1 MSKRI
6 WLLRL
11 LAGFVLLL
19 LSLIAFVLTPWGTQV
34 VLSSAEYLVEGL
46 SIERERGGLGTTL
59 ELKSVEFKQPN
70 TDVLV
75 KDTQLNIGW
84 SCLFQAKVC
93 VEWLSVGKVTANIAS
108 SNEPPPPPE
117 EPVSEL
123 ITLPM
128 GFELDRFELGE
139 LALALDD
146 KLNVSVK
153 SVNSKL
159 KFKQRLAIE
168 HFTIDIV
175 AIESSA
181 QPEESTPTEPFDP
194 STIANWQYQPIE
206 LPEVY
211 IPIAVNL
218 KQFLL
223 KQASYSTLDSI
234 QKLSD
239 IRLAVAASEYTAE
252 VTSLSLKYQQ
262 LQLKAKLKAEL
273 LGAYQHDLTVTV
285 DGKVEKKL
293 IAVKIISNGSVED
306 LNLDVTQQGI
316 GKFDLSVKANLLDKL
331 LPLNVNAQWRN
342 IAWPLNQPEF
352 SSPSGNISLSG
363 DLDLLAL
370 ESDIKAEIAGQPSLI
385 LETSIKTDRKTVTVD
400 KLDAQLLGGSIRN
413 TGLLRLGKTIDWQ
426 GQTNLEQINP
436 GEHWQEMAALINGQ
450 IATQAKLTDRNWLV
464 SLSELDLDGEWRDLP
479 LRATGK
485 ATYGSEQGATLEKLV
500 LINGANSLSLDATI
514 DLQNSIVATLS
525 LTADALEDTIP
536 DVEGKVQLSADLSGQ
551 LEQPIVNFELV
562 ADSLKVQDISVSNIS
577 ANGELNLNEQKK
589 ANISLLLSG
598 LQQAE
603 NRVDSIALDLS
614 GDADFHELEINLDSP
629 VSRFNTKLNGQLGE
643 HSWKGNWLS
652 GIVEFQH
659 FSMQMVEKST
669 LFADWQDQHYELS
682 ESCWKTDRDD
692 QQIVQNSSVCISQ
705 ARYLEQKAQWD
716 MSIDN
721 LPLISLAKLYV
732 PLLDPFEDNLRLNA
746 NSTGAW
752 TEDNGVTA
760 DLFADLKP
768 TGKEKR
774 DIKKTVIVIGSLSM
788 NGKVRGPVSNFKAQL
803 LGPEIGKTSVEAQLD
818 ILDSDSKI
826 KSSAIIE
833 RFDVAALKPM
843 VPQIETLAGLIN
855 GNVGVNGLLSSP
867 DVEGK
872 LSLTKGALGAEDLPV
887 ELSELEQNIVI
898 SNSAA
903 DFEGSFLLGGGP
915 GKLTGDI
922 RWTPDLAGQI
932 HLQGEGLEI
941 DHQNMIRA
949 KISPD
954 IKLSFSPEDLNVS
967 GKVVVPYARIRVREL
982 PPSAMSPSSDT
993 QLIEKAEPEEQRK
1006 LGLDVLLQIDP
1017 AGADNVKVD
1026 AFGLISDLA
1035 GDLRITQEKKSLIG
1049 NGEVRL
1055 VNGKYKAYG
1064 QDLVIREGDILFNG
1078 PIEHPYLSVEA
1089 IRNPKQTE
1097 DDVIAGIRVTGPA
1110 EQPTIEIFS
1119 EPNLEQHEALS
1130 YLLQGHSTSSS
1141 SGGSGEDTMLANLLL
1156 GISLGKS
1163 ENLVSKVGKKLGV
1176 EDLSLN
1182 TTGSG
1187 DETQLQVSGYVAP
1200 GVQIRYG
1207 VGVFDSASE
1216 IAIRYQM
1223 WPSFFVEGV
1232 SYGVDNALDFF
1243 YSFSLDD
1250 KTAETD
1256 EVDSKAILIEH

>member
-1 MSKRI
+1 MSKRN
-6 WLLRL
+6 LRRL
-11 LAGFVLLL
+11 LAGFALFL
-19 LSLIAFVLTPWGTQV
+19 LSVIVFVMTPWGTQV
-34 VLSSAEYLVEGL
+34 ALSSAEYFVDGL

-59 ELKSVEFKQPN
+59 ELRTVEFKQPN

-93 VEWLSVGKVTANIAS
+93 VEWFTVGKVTANIVS
-108 SNEPPPPPE
+108 SNEPAPPPT
-117 EPVSEL
+117 EPLSEL
-123 ITLPM
+123 ITLPV
-128 GFELDRFELGE
+128 GFELDRFDLGE

-146 KLNVSVK
+146 SLSVSVK
-153 SVNSKL
+153 AVSSKL
-159 KFKQRLAIE
+159 NFKQRLTIE
-168 HFTIDIV
+168 HFTIDSV

-181 QPEESTPTEPFDP
+181 QTAEPAPSEPFDP
-194 STIANWQYQPIE
+194 STITNWQYQPIE

-211 IPIAVNL
+211 IPIALNL
-218 KQFLL
+218 KEFLL
-223 KQASYSTLDSI
+223 KKVTYSTPDST
-234 QKLSD
+234 QQLTD
-239 IRLAVAASEYTAE
+239 LRLAMAASEHKAE

-273 LGAYQHDLTVTV
+273 LGAYQHELGVTI
-285 DGKVEKKL
+285 DGKVEKNL
-293 IAVKIISNGSVED
+293 IAVKVTSKGSLED

-316 GKFDLSVKANLLDKL
+316 GKFDLSAKANLLDQL
-331 LPLNVNAQWRN
+331 LPVNVDAKWRN

-352 SSPSGNISLSG
+352 ASPSGSLKLTG

-370 ESDIKAEIAGQPSLI
+370 ESNVKAEIAGQPSVSV
-385 LETSIKTDRKTVTVD
+385 ETSIKTDRKTLTVE

-413 TGLLRLGKTIDWQ
+413 TGLLRIDKTIDWQ
-426 GQTNLEQINP
+426 GQTSLDQINP
-436 GEHWQEMAALINGQ
+436 GEHWQELSALINGKMVTE
-450 IATQAKLTDRNWLV
+450 ATLTEQNWRV
-464 SLSELDLDGEWRDLP
+464 SLSELDLDGEWQELP
-479 LRATGK
+479 LRATGR
-485 ATYGSEQGATLEKLV
+485 ASYGSENGAKLEKLS
-500 LINGANSLSLDATI
+500 LINGANSLLVDATI
-514 DLQNSIVATLS
+514 DLQNRILATLNLS
-525 LTADALEDTIP
+525 ADALEDTIP
-536 DVEGKVQLSADLSGQ
+536 DVEGNVQLTADVSGQ
-551 LEQPIVNFELV
+551 LEQPIVNFELS
-562 ADSLKVQDISVSNIS
+562 ADALKVQDISVAAIS

-589 ANISLLLSG
+589 ANVSLLLNG

-603 NRVDSIALDLS
+603 NRVDSIALDLA
-614 GDADFHELEINLDSP
+614 GDANFHELEINLDSP
-629 VSRFNTKLNGQLGE
+629 VSRFNTKLNGQLSE
-643 HSWKGNWLS
+643 HSWKGNWVS
-652 GIVEFQH
+652 GIVDFEQ

-682 ESCWKTDRDD
+682 ESCWKTDRDN
-692 QQIVQNSSVCISQ
+692 QKLVQNSSVCISQ
-705 ARYLEQKAQWD
+705 ARFLEQKAQWD
-716 MSIDN
+716 MSINN

-732 PLLDPFEDNLRLNA
+732 PPMDPLEDNLRFNA
-746 NSTGAW
+746 NSSGTW
-752 TEDNGVTA
+752 TEEKGVTA
-760 DLFADLKP
+760 DLFADMKP
-768 TGKEKR
+768 TGKDKR
-774 DIKKTVIVIGSLSM
+774 DPNKIVVVIGALTL
-788 NGKVRGPVSNFKAQL
+788 NGKVRGPVSNFNAQL
-803 LGPEIGKTSVEAQLD
+803 VGPEIGKTSVEGQLD
-818 ILDSDSKI
+818 ILDADSKI
-826 KSSAIIE
+826 QSSAVIE
-833 RFDVAALKPM
+833 RFDIAALKPM
-843 VPQIETLAGLIN
+843 VPQIETLAGLID
-855 GNVGVNGLLSSP
+855 GNIELSGLLTNP

-872 LSLTKGALGAEDLPV
+872 LTLTKGALGSEDLPV
-887 ELSELEQNIVI
+887 ELAELEQSIVV
-898 SNSAA
+898 SNNQA

-922 RWTPDLAGQI
+922 RWTPDLAGRI
-932 HLQGEGLEI
+932 HLQGEELEI

-954 IKLSFSPEDLNVS
+954 IKVSFSPQDLNVS
-967 GKVVVPYARIRVREL
+967 GKVVVPYARIKVREL

-993 QLIEKAEPEEQRK
+993 QIIEKQESEEQ
-1006 LGLDVLLQIDP
+1006 LNLSLDVLLQIDP

-1035 GDLRITQEKKSLIG
+1035 GELRVTQEKKSLMG

-1119 EPNLEQHEALS
+1119 EPALEQHEALS

-1156 GISLGKS
+1156 GISLGQS
-1163 ENLVSKVGKKLGV
+1163 ENLVSKVGRKLGV
-1176 EDLSLN
+1176 EDLALN

-1216 IAIRYQM
+1216 VALRYQI
-1223 WPSFFVEGV
+1223 WPNFFVEAV

-1243 YSFSLDD
+1243 YSFTVGNITS
-1250 KTAETD
+1250 ETE
-1256 EVDSKAILIEH
+1256 EVESKADPD